1 MIASGM
7 RVVLTT
13 TEQTGTVRSVYDHA
27 HVAPGYV
34 IDREEAEVRFD
45 DGHTSRVS
53 ITDLAEDYI

>member
-13 TEQTGTVRSVYDHA
+13 TQQTGTVRSVHDHA

-34 IDREEAEVRFD
+34 IQREEAEVRFD
-45 DGHTSRVS
+45 DGYTSRVS
-53 ITDLAEDYI
+53 ITDLTEDYI